1 MPKYYKETM
10 NKASLRYKKKNT
22 EQINI
27 SFQSGQGIKEMF
39 RDQAEKSGMSV
50 NRYVIEL
57 VRADAEGR
65 LIHRP
70 DPRKDDQS

>member
-1 MPKYYKETM
+1 MPKYYNKES
-10 NKASLRYKKKNT
+10 NKATLRYKKKNT

-39 RDQAEKSGMSV
+39 QEQAEKSGMSV
-50 NRYVIEL
+50 NKYVIEL

-70 DPRKDDQS
+70 KPGDDDLS

>member
-1 MPKYYKETM
+1 
-10 NKASLRYKKKNT
+10 
-22 EQINI
+22 
-27 SFQSGQGIKEMF
+27 MF

-70 DPRKDDQS
+70 EPPKDDQS

>member
-1 MPKYYKETM
+1 MAKYYRETT
-10 NKASLRYKKKNT
+10 NKASWRYKKKNT

-39 RDQAEKSGMSV
+39 REQAEKSGMSV
-50 NRYVIEL
+50 NKYVIEL

-70 DPRKDDQS
+70 DLRKDDQL

>member
-1 MPKYYKETM
+1 MPKYYNEES

-27 SFQSGQGIKEMF
+27 SFQSGQGIREMF
-39 RDQAEKSGMSV
+39 REQAEKNGMSV
-50 NRYVIEL
+50 NKYVIEL

-65 LIHRP
+65 LIYKP
-70 DPRKDDQS
+70 EPKKDDKS

>member
-1 MPKYYKETM
+1 MAKYYKETM

-27 SFQSGQGIKEMF
+27 SFQSGQGIREMF
-39 RDQAEKSGMSV
+39 REQAEKNGMSV
-50 NRYVIEL
+50 NKYVIEL

>member
-1 MPKYYKETM
+1 MAKYYIE
-10 NKASLRYKKKNT
+10 SSKKKNT

-39 RDQAEKSGMSV
+39 REQAEKNGMSV
-50 NRYVIEL
+50 NKYVIEL

-70 DPRKDDQS
+70 DPRKDDQL

>member
-1 MPKYYKETM
+1 MAKYYKETM

-70 DPRKDDQS
+70 KPGNDDQS

>member
-1 MPKYYKETM
+1 MPKYYKKESNEAT
-10 NKASLRYKKKNT
+10 LRYKKKNT

-39 RDQAEKSGMSV
+39 REQAEKSGMSV
-50 NRYVIEL
+50 NKYVIEL

-65 LIHRP
+65 LIRRP
-70 DPRKDDQS
+70 KPEDDDPS

>member
-70 DPRKDDQS
+70 DPRKDDKS

>member
-1 MPKYYKETM
+1 MAKYYKETM

-39 RDQAEKSGMSV
+39 REQAEKSGMSV
-50 NRYVIEL
+50 NKYVIEL

-65 LIHRP
+65 LIRRP
-70 DPRKDDQS
+70 KPEDDDPS

>member
-70 DPRKDDQS
+70 KPGNDDQS

>member
-1 MPKYYKETM
+1 MAKYYKETM

-27 SFQSGQGIKEMF
+27 SFQTGQGIKEMF
-39 RDQAEKSGMSV
+39 QEQSGLSV

-65 LIHRP
+65 LIHLP
-70 DPRKDDQS
+70 EKRKEDQS

>member
-1 MPKYYKETM
+1 MPKYYNKES
-10 NKASLRYKKKNT
+10 NKATLRYKKKNT

-39 RDQAEKSGMSV
+39 QEQAKKSGMSV
-50 NRYVIEL
+50 NKYVIEL

-65 LIHRP
+65 LIRRP
-70 DPRKDDQS
+70 KPEDDDLS

>member
-1 MPKYYKETM
+1 MPKYYNKES
-10 NKASLRYKKKNT
+10 NKATLRYKKKNT

-39 RDQAEKSGMSV
+39 QEQAEKSGMSV
-50 NRYVIEL
+50 NKYVIEL

-65 LIHRP
+65 LLRRP
-70 DPRKDDQS
+70 DPGKDDQS

>member
-1 MPKYYKETM
+1 MAKYYRETT
-10 NKASLRYKKKNT
+10 NKASMRYKKKNT

-39 RDQAEKSGMSV
+39 REQAEKSGMSV
-50 NRYVIEL
+50 NKYVIEL

-65 LIHRP
+65 LMRRP
-70 DPRKDDQS
+70 KPGDDDLS

>member
-1 MPKYYKETM
+1 MAKYYKETM

-70 DPRKDDQS
+70 DPRKDDKS

>member
-1 MPKYYKETM
+1 MAKYYKETM

-27 SFQSGQGIKEMF
+27 SFQSGQGIREMF
-39 RDQAEKSGMSV
+39 REQAEKNGMSV
-50 NRYVIEL
+50 NKYVIEL

-65 LIHRP
+65 LIYKP
-70 DPRKDDQS
+70 KKKKDDKS

>member
-1 MPKYYKETM
+1 MAKYYKETM

-70 DPRKDDQS
+70 KPEDDDLS

>member
-1 MPKYYKETM
+1 MPKYYNKES
-10 NKASLRYKKKNT
+10 NKATLRYKKKNT

-50 NRYVIEL
+50 NKYVIEL

-65 LIHRP
+65 LIRRP
-70 DPRKDDQS
+70 KPEDDDLS

>member
-1 MPKYYKETM
+1 MPKYYNEES

-70 DPRKDDQS
+70 EPPKDDQS

>member
-1 MPKYYKETM
+1 
-10 NKASLRYKKKNT
+10 
-22 EQINI
+22 
-27 SFQSGQGIKEMF
+27 MF

-70 DPRKDDQS
+70 DPQKDGQS

>member
-1 MPKYYKETM
+1 MPKYYNKES
-10 NKASLRYKKKNT
+10 NKATLRYKKKNT

-39 RDQAEKSGMSV
+39 QEQAEKSGMSV
-50 NRYVIEL
+50 NKYVIEL

-65 LIHRP
+65 LLRRP

>member
-1 MPKYYKETM
+1 MPKYYNKES
-10 NKASLRYKKKNT
+10 NKATLRYKKKNT

-39 RDQAEKSGMSV
+39 QEQAEKSGMSV
-50 NRYVIEL
+50 NKYVIEL

-65 LIHRP
+65 LIRRP
-70 DPRKDDQS
+70 EKRKEEQP

>member
-1 MPKYYKETM
+1 MAKYYKETM

-27 SFQSGQGIKEMF
+27 SFQTGQGIKEMF
-39 RDQAEKSGMSV
+39 QVQAEKSGLSV

-65 LIHRP
+65 LIHLP
-70 DPRKDDQS
+70 EKRKEDQS

>member
-1 MPKYYKETM
+1 MPKYYKETL
-10 NKASLRYKKKNT
+10 NKASQRYKKKNT

-57 VRADAEGR
+57 VKADAEGR

-70 DPRKDDQS
+70 EPPKDDQS

>member
-1 MPKYYKETM
+1 MPKYYNKES
-10 NKASLRYKKKNT
+10 NKATLRYKKKNT

-39 RDQAEKSGMSV
+39 REQAEKSGMSV
-50 NRYVIEL
+50 NKYVIEL

-65 LIHRP
+65 LIRRP
-70 DPRKDDQS
+70 KPEDDDPS

>member
-1 MPKYYKETM
+1 M

-70 DPRKDDQS
+70 KPGNDDQS